1 MIDNINKLI
10 NTLKENIKN
19 IHLQDK
25 NNPYNNSLNNPKIVY
40 KNQKT
45 IETLHD
51 NSLINNTSIQNN
63 ITISNNI
70 QIQINR
76 IMEKLQKLEITNRDL
91 LYKILDRLTLDKQ
104 KTFLNE
110 LELLIDILSS
120 KDIEKK
126 LHPKVVTAI
135 KDSITSKA
143 VIINGKVITDENK
156 NIIYKEEQE
165 FKNLEDFRNKLLTHL
180 LDALSDPNRISQHR
194 KGTCGQTVIERN
206 IAEESPDQYVK
217 IISELITQG
226 YYTAPNSQ
234 KVPLNTG
241 GIRKI
246 KNEIDYRLLC
256 TRIITPSFMEFHYNK
271 DPNIDDYND
280 DMDKPFGSYS
290 YKTASAIYNTQ
301 YVMANTLLLN
311 NTQKTQILK
320 ELLKLSLKYPIFLA
334 VNYGIG
340 PHKVELK
347 NIKDNSIVIS
357 NPWGQIETYTLNSLE
372 VTTPWQKI
380 KVNIDEKGNYQ
391 KPSNWDDKYFQDFI
405 KYYNKNYN
413 EFIENIIY
421 ITIPAFSVYK
431 IREIFPHFL
440 IQISN
445 NI

>member
-19 IHLQDK
+19 IYLQDK
-25 NNPYNNSLNNPKIVY
+25 NNHYNNSLNNPKIVY

-45 IETLHD
+45 IETPHD
-51 NSLINNTSIQNN
+51 NLLINNTSIQDN

-76 IMEKLQKLEITNRDL
+76 IMEKLQKLEITKKDL
-91 LYKILDRLTLDKQ
+91 LYKILDRLPLDKQ
-104 KTFLNE
+104 KIFLNE
-110 LELLIDILSS
+110 IELLIDILSS
-120 KDIEKK
+120 KDVEKK
-126 LHPKVVTAI
+126 LHPKVVTSI
-135 KDSITSKA
+135 KDSITSKT
-143 VIINGKVITDENK
+143 VIINGYVIT
-156 NIIYKEEQE
+156 KEEQE
-165 FKNLEDFRNKLLTHL
+165 FKNLEDFRNKLLNHL
-180 LDALSDPNRISQHR
+180 LFALSDPNRISQHL
-194 KGTCGQTVIERN
+194 KGTCSQTVIERN

-246 KNEIDYRLLC
+246 KNEIDDRLLC
-256 TRIITPSFMEFHYNK
+256 TRIITPSFMEFNYNK
-271 DPNIDDYND
+271 DPNIDYYND

-301 YVMANTLLLN
+301 YVIADISFLNT
-311 NTQKTQILK
+311 TQKTQILE

-334 VNYGIG
+334 VTYSSNMS
-340 PHKVELK
+340 HAVELK

-357 NPWGQIETYTLNSLE
+357 NPWGQIETYTLNSSE

-380 KVNIDEKGNYQ
+380 KVNIDQKGNYQ
-391 KPSNWDDKYFQDFI
+391 KPSNLDDKYFQDFI

-413 EFIENIIY
+413 EFIKNIDY
-421 ITIPAFSVYK
+421 ITIPAFLVYK
-431 IREIFPHFL
+431 IPEISPNL
-440 IQISN
+440 PTK
-445 NI
+445 NIIIHCL

>member
-10 NTLKENIKN
+10 NILKENIKN

-25 NNPYNNSLNNPKIVY
+25 NNHYNNSLNNPKIVY
-40 KNQKT
+40 KHQRT

-51 NSLINNTSIQNN
+51 NSLINNTSTQNN
-63 ITISNNI
+63 ITLSNNI

-91 LYKILDRLTLDKQ
+91 LYKILDRSTLDKQ

-135 KDSITSKA
+135 KDSITS
-143 VIINGKVITDENK
+143 
-156 NIIYKEEQE
+156 EEQE
-165 FKNLEDFRNKLLTHL
+165 FKSLEDFRNKLLTDL

-194 KGTCGQTVIERN
+194 KGTCSQTVIERN

-226 YYTAPNSQ
+226 YYTAPNRQ

-246 KNEIDYRLLC
+246 KNEIDDRLLC
-256 TRIITPSFMEFHYNK
+256 TRIVTPSFMEFYYDKN
-271 DPNIDDYND
+271 PNIDDYND

-290 YKTASAIYNTQ
+290 YITASAIYNTQ
-301 YVMANTLLLN
+301 YVMADISFLNT
-311 NTQKTQILK
+311 TQKTQILK
-320 ELLKLSLKYPIFLA
+320 KLLKLSLKYPIFLS
-334 VNYGIG
+334 VTYGSKIL
-340 PHKVELK
+340 HAVELK
-347 NIKDNSIVIS
+347 DIKDNSIVIS
-357 NPWGQIETYTLNSLE
+357 NPWGHIETYTLNSVE
-372 VTTPWQKI
+372 VTTPWEKI
-380 KVNIDEKGNYQ
+380 KVDIDEKGNLQ
-391 KPSNWDDKYFQDFI
+391 KPSNWDDKYFQNFI

-413 EFIENIIY
+413 EFIKNINY
-421 ITIPAFSVYK
+421 ITIPLKYLNK
-431 IREIFPHFL
+431 I
-440 IQISN
+440 